1 MSVIPHQLHLRPN
14 QIAKMVKG
22 LPVQIGH
29 GQMGSAAGEHV
40 IMLHPMNAKKI
51 MGAYSKGKGVR
62 ISLHPEEVQHTVM
75 HGRGF
80 GKFMKKVGK
89 VVKGVLTSPEMKEL
103 GKQVTAMGADAVGTM
118 VSQYSGDPA
127 AGMALSASLKKA
139 SSAAIDH
146 GSYKKGIQSV
156 KKDAIDAGEK
166 ASLKLIDKYIEDP
179 DLKSAA
185 KDALLGAERQA
196 EHQYDP
202 TKGYGLYAGGLGLKK
217 GSPEMAA
224 KMAHL
229 RAMRGQGVG
238 KKIVRGLKSAGK
250 HTASALIHHVL
261 PTTLGVAGEMLGGPA
276 GAIAL
281 GSLGGVAAEQ
291 IGKKT
296 GYGMPRPRGRPR
308 KEMLG
313 MGATMSSLYKKAL
326 RRNKDTFGVTL
337 SNTTGDNEPI
347 SKFSVDPRV
356 RPSSDEM
363 TLSPYQNV
371 TSPAMNPFV
380 PKFYTQQ
387 GGTSCGYGGRG
398 LY

>member
-22 LPVQIGH
+22 LPVQISH
-29 GQMGSAAGEHV
+29 AQMGSGAGEHV
-40 IMLHPMNAKKI
+40 IMLHPGNAKKL
-51 MGAYSKGKGVR
+51 MGAYTKGKGIR
-62 ISLHPEEVQHTVM
+62 IMLHPEEVEHTVM

-80 GKFMKKVGK
+80 GKFVKKVGK

-103 GKQVTAMGADAVGTM
+103 GKQVTSMGADAVGTL

-139 SSAAIDH
+139 SSAAIDS
-146 GSYKKGIQSV
+146 GSYKKGVKSI

-166 ASLKLIDKYIEDP
+166 AGLKVIDKYIDDP
-179 DLKSAA
+179 ELKSKA
-185 KDALLGAERQA
+185 KDALLGAEKQA
-196 EHQYDP
+196 EAYDP
-202 TKGYGLYAGGLGLKK
+202 VKGYGLYAGGLKK

-229 RAMRGQGVG
+229 RSLKGQGVG
-238 KKIVRGLKSAGK
+238 KKIVKGLKSAGK
-250 HTASALIHHVL
+250 HTASALLHHVM
-261 PTTLGVAGEMLGGPA
+261 PATLGAVGEIVGGPA
-276 GAIAL
+276 GAVAL
-281 GSLGGVAAEQ
+281 GSLGGIAAEK
-291 IGKKT
+291 IGDKT
-296 GYGMPRPRGRPR
+296 GYGIMPRPRGRPR
-308 KEMLG
+308 KELLG
-313 MGATMSSLYKKAL
+313 MGATMSTPYKKAL
-326 RRNKDTFGVTL
+326 RLNKDTFGLSL

-363 TLSPYQNV
+363 TLSPYQKT

-380 PKFYTQQ
+380 PKYYTQM